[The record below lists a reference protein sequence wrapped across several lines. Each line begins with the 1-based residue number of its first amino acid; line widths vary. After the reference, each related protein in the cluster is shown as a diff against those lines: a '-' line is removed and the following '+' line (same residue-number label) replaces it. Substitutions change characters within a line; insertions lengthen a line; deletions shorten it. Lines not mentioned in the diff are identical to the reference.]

1 MKTELVKAEDK
12 RVSERKKELESD
24 FDEIMSQY
32 ERYFLKHGFITP
44 KHFDD
49 FFSWL
54 CGCRWAESNEPFGA
68 MGIKEFD
75 FKLYH
80 EYKELKL
87 NPSGWNDHQERERLE
102 DRFNPQTPQPIKTQL
117 TQWINDLEMPEI
129 NIENKTKD
137 VIINKFEALKKWAKL
152 QIDNL

>member
-1 MKTELVKAEDK
+1 MKTELVKA
-12 RVSERKKELESD
+12 ERKKELESD

-32 ERYFLKHGFITP
+32 KSYFWEHGFITP
-44 KHFDD
+44 KNFEE

-68 MGIKEFD
+68 MEIKESD
-75 FKLYH
+75 FTLYH
-80 EYKELKL
+80 EYEELKL
-87 NPSGWNDHQERERLE
+87 NQYEWNDHQERERLK
-102 DRFNPQTPQPIKTQL
+102 DRLNPQTPKPIKTQL

-129 NIENKTKD
+129 NIENKKKD
-137 VIINKFEALKKWAKL
+137 VIINKFEALKKWAKP